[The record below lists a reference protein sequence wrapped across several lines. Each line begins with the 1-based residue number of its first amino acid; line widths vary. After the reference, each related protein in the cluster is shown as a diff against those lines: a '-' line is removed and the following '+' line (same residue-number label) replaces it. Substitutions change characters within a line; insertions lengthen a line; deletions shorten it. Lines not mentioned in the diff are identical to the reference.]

1 MKTRRSRLVSFFI
14 NRESGETLERWGLL
28 AGRGLLPLEAAKGM
42 RMMEISPVVL
52 GLKEEMDPAL
62 ATALKEAGTPVVWES
77 LGQLGA
83 IRRFFQEQKVTKV
96 VMAGK
101 VSKEALFAGLEMDED
116 LKAVLAGLSVK
127 HNDALLLALVEY
139 FAKHG
144 IEVEKQTVVLSHLL
158 PGKGCLTGRV
168 PTAREEADIRFGYR
182 TAKEIATLNIGQSV
196 VVKNGMVLAVEA
208 MEGTDATILRGGQ
221 LAGGGAGVVKVA
233 NPRQDLR
240 FDIPVIGPSTVAA
253 VIQSRATVLAFEA
266 AATFLL
272 EKEATITRAE
282 AENISLVA
290 VDNDFLNCEPLTQ

>member
-1 MKTRRSRLVSFFI
+1 M
-14 NRESGETLERWGLL
+14 ERWGLI

-42 RMMEISPVVL
+42 RLMGISPVIL
-52 GLKEEMDPAL
+52 GVKEETDPAL
-62 ATALKEAGTPVVWES
+62 AEALNKAGFTVAWES

-83 IRRFFQEQKVTKV
+83 IRRFFQEQKVAKV

-101 VSKEALFAGLEMDED
+101 VGKEVVLTGIEMDAD
-116 LKAVLAGLSVK
+116 LKTVLAGLQAK
-127 HNDALLLALVEY
+127 HNDAILLALAEY
-139 FAKHG
+139 FAKHE

-182 TAKEIATLNIGQSV
+182 TAKEVAALNIGQSV

-221 LAGGGAGVVKVA
+221 LAGGGAVVVKVA

-253 VIQSRATVLAFEA
+253 VIQSRAAVLAFEA
-266 AATFLL
+266 AAAFLL
-272 EKEATITRAE
+272 EKEATIARAK

-290 VDNDFLNCEPLTQ
+290 VADDFPN

>member
-1 MKTRRSRLVSFFI
+1 M
-14 NRESGETLERWGLL
+14 G
-28 AGRGLLPLEAAKGM
+28 
-42 RMMEISPVVL
+42 ISPVIL
-52 GLKEEMDPAL
+52 GVKEETDPAL
-62 ATALKEAGTPVVWES
+62 AEALNKAGFTVAWES

-83 IRRFFQEQKVTKV
+83 IRRFFQEQKVAKV

-101 VSKEALFAGLEMDED
+101 VGKEVVLTGIEMDAD
-116 LKAVLAGLSVK
+116 LKTVLAGLQAK
-127 HNDALLLALVEY
+127 HNDAILLALAEY

-182 TAKEIATLNIGQSV
+182 TAKEVAALNIGQSV

-221 LAGGGAGVVKVA
+221 LAGGGAVVVKVA

-253 VIQSRATVLAFEA
+253 VIQSRAAVLAFEA
-266 AATFLL
+266 AAAFLL
-272 EKEATITRAE
+272 EKEATIARAK

-290 VDNDFLNCEPLTQ
+290 VADDFPN